1 MSNFFGGGFTAPPNS
16 QCKLRQA
23 QGPFQQQP
31 VGPVQT
37 GPIPTA
43 FPQQHQQP
51 FTQPMVHLGAAVPPY
66 APPAPPPQVH
76 AAPRAVLLPVVQ
88 PTMQGPAQPPPQQE
102 AEPARQYVQA
112 PGPMGPRSFPVM
124 KKGEAPCPICRG

>member
-1 MSNFFGGGFTAPPNS
+1 MSIFFGGGFTAPPNA
-16 QCKLRQA
+16 QCKLRQP

-43 FPQQHQQP
+43 FPQQP
-51 FTQPMVHLGAAVPPY
+51 FTQPMVHLGASVPPY
-66 APPAPPPQVH
+66 APPAPPPPAVH

-88 PTMQGPAQPPPQQE
+88 PALQGPAPQQPVE
-102 AEPARQYVQA
+102 DPRQYVQV
-112 PGPMGPRSFPVM
+112 PGPMGPRSYPVM
-124 KKGEAPCPICRG
+124 KKGEAPCPVCRG

>member
-23 QGPFQQQP
+23 QGPFEQQP
-31 VGPVQT
+31 MGPVRT
-37 GPIPTA
+37 GPIPTS
-43 FPQQHQQP
+43 FPQQQP

-66 APPAPPPQVH
+66 APPAPPPPPVH
-76 AAPRAVLLPVVQ
+76 AAQRAVLLPVVQ
-88 PTMQGPAQPPPQQE
+88 PALQGPMQQYPE
-102 AEPARQYVQA
+102 PEPARQYVQA